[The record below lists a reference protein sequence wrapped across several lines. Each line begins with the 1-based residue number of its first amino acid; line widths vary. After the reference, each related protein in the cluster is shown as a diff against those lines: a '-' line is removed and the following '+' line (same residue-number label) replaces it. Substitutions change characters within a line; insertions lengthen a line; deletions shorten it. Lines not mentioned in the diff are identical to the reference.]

1 MEHRVNAAST
11 RSSSR
16 CCGGGKK
23 CSLSVALTA
32 ALQRKQQMQLHR
44 ELVQAYQYLWILQG
58 ARRALTRLWTVVV
71 QVLQGKSQWSG
82 DLVTLVG

>member
-1 MEHRVNAAST
+1 
-11 RSSSR
+11 
-16 CCGGGKK
+16 
-23 CSLSVALTA
+23 
-32 ALQRKQQMQLHR
+32 MQLHR